1 MAKFEYLINNE
12 SALISVDLVQGGQ
25 YVTPDDSLFSFKI
38 INSSNEIIYSQE
50 AISVGDDTKDR
61 AIINIPSEYNT
72 LSEGALFED
81 RFVIVS
87 FMYKAGQVRLKKAY
101 RLINEP
107 NFTTT
112 VNDVRNIYGIN
123 EGELPDEDLDM
134 TEIYLTMLAANGESF
149 AEALKS
155 NTRANFRANRAIA
168 LQAALNIFTSLRLR
182 VAESEKSGTNTF
194 LRNLRNIDW
203 EALRAELEN
212 ELTGLIEDITGE
224 AVNYVDNYSP
234 IVLGSR
240 SPDAITGEGA

>member
-50 AISVGDDTKDR
+50 AISVGEDTKDR

>member
-50 AISVGDDTKDR
+50 AVSVGEDTKDR

-87 FMYKAGQVRLKKAY
+87 FIYKAGQVRLKKAY

>member
-38 INSSNEIIYSQE
+38 INSSNEIIYNQE
-50 AISVGDDTKDR
+50 AISVGEDTKDR

>member
-50 AISVGDDTKDR
+50 AISVGEDTKDR

-72 LSEGALFED
+72 LSEGVLFED